1 MESLVAI
8 PNYRKVHYL
17 WRPQLDV
24 QVNVPNDFHS
34 RVCNKT
40 FLIPGSLGDVT
51 ATTIA
56 MTRATKKIA
65 RRLAQPPSSTATMEN
80 ASTEIIGVTTTMT
93 AAMAVMKRGKIIKNL
108 DSRLCNKY

>member
-8 PNYRKVHYL
+8 PNNRKVHYL

-51 ATTIA
+51 AITIA

-108 DSRLCNKY
+108 EICHH

>member
-1 MESLVAI
+1 MTAI
-8 PNYRKVHYL
+8 
-17 WRPQLDV
+17 
-24 QVNVPNDFHS
+24 
-34 RVCNKT
+34 
-40 FLIPGSLGDVT
+40 
-51 ATTIA
+51 TIA

-108 DSRLCNKY
+108 DSRLYN